1 MDWYLTKLV
10 FLWICL
16 VTLVG
21 VMSYIVYCFG
31 IYTGQQI
38 MIFNG
43 IDRPETIRRAGVYG
57 GLIGLI
63 VFWLISF
70 LTIIFI

>member
-1 MDWYLTKLV
+1 
-10 FLWICL
+10 
-16 VTLVG
+16 
-21 VMSYIVYCFG
+21 MSYVVYCFG
-31 IYTGQQI
+31 IYTGQRM
-38 MIFNG
+38 MIING

-57 GLIGLI
+57 GFIGLI